1 MNLIVDLAMKRII
14 QVLVIVS
21 LSVMTIW
28 GVKSIFS
35 DKNEGIVTGTSFSGS
50 QQAEVISAGFLPVA
64 PFSGPDF
71 TTAAEKT
78 VHGVVHIKSEFT
90 GRTGG
95 YDEFFAPFLDFFGNP
110 YHGNNT
116 YTGFG
121 SGVII
126 TNDGYIVT
134 NNHVVDGA
142 GNINV
147 TLNDHREFEAALIG
161 TDPTTDLALLK
172 IESENTPFITFGNSD
187 GVRIGEW
194 VLAVGNPFNLTS
206 TVTAGIVSAK
216 ARNINILG
224 TPGAIE
230 SFIQTDAAV
239 NMGNSGG
246 ALVNMNGE
254 LIGVNAAIASN
265 TGSYAG
271 YSFAIPVNIVKKV
284 VNDLLDF
291 GQVQRAYLGVTIR
304 EVDSKL
310 VKEKDLDVA
319 NGVFI
324 ESVSETGG
332 ANTAGI
338 QAGDVIV
345 SVDNHQIRTNAELLE
360 IIGQHNPGDLVQVMI
375 HRDGEEKNF
384 GVELRNQAGSTE
396 IEKKGDDFFISDLG
410 ATLEEVPAEDKDNLN
425 LSAGLKVVELQDGM
439 LKKGGVQKGFIIL
452 KINGVN
458 ISSRQDIDYAL
469 KNVRSGVIRIE
480 GVYPNGMRMNYGFI
494 L

>member
-1 MNLIVDLAMKRII
+1 MKKVIQILAA
-14 QVLVIVS
+14 VALVVVIV
-21 LSVMTIW
+21 W
-28 GVKSIFS
+28 GVKSIFTKS
-35 DKNEGIVTGTSFSGS
+35 NGIGDNLNSSESPQFEAVKTNY
-50 QQAEVISAGFLPVA
+50 LPVA

-78 VHGVVHIKSEFT
+78 IHGVVHIRSEFT

-95 YDEFFAPFLDFFGNP
+95 YDDFFSEFFGYSPNM
-110 YHGNNT
+110 NRT
-116 YTGFG
+116 YSGFG

-126 TNDGYIVT
+126 SNDGYIVT
-134 NNHVVDGA
+134 NNHVVEDA
-142 GNINV
+142 NLINV
-147 TLNDHREFEAALIG
+147 TLNDNSEYEATLIG

-172 IESENTPFITFGNSD
+172 IDGENIPFISFGNSD
-187 GVRIGEW
+187 LVLIGEW

-254 LIGVNAAIASN
+254 LVGVNAAIASN

-284 VNDLLDF
+284 VDDLLNY
-291 GQVQRAYLGVTIR
+291 GLVQRAYLGVTIR

-310 VKEKDLDVA
+310 VKDKGLDVI
-319 NGVFI
+319 NGVYV
-324 ESVSETGG
+324 ESVTESGG
-332 ANTAGI
+332 AKESGI
-338 QAGDVIV
+338 EAGDVIV
-345 SVDNHQIRTNAELLE
+345 SVDNHLVRTNAELLE
-360 IIGQHNPGDLVQVMI
+360 VIGQNNPGNIVEVI
-375 HRDGEEKNF
+375 VNRDGVEKNYR
-384 GVELRNQAGSTE
+384 VELRNQLGSTAV
-396 IEKKGDDFFISDLG
+396 EKKGDDFFMSDLG
-410 ATLEEVPAEDKDNLN
+410 ATLEQVPDEDMKNLN
-425 LSAGLKVVELQDGM
+425 ITGGLKVVDLEDGM

-452 KINGVN
+452 KINGLK
-458 ISSRQDIDYAL
+458 ISGKQDVDNAL
-469 KNVRSGVIRIE
+469 RSIKNGVIRIE
-480 GVYPNGMRMNYGFI
+480 GVYPNGMKMNYGFI

>member
-1 MNLIVDLAMKRII
+1 MKKII
-14 QVLVIVS
+14 QILAIVALSVVIV
-21 LSVMTIW
+21 W
-28 GVKSIFS
+28 GVKSIFTGNS
-35 DKNEGIVTGTSFSGS
+35 TGPGTSNNLKGPS
-50 QQAEVISAGFLPVA
+50 QSELVPAKYLPVA

-78 VHGVVHIKSEFT
+78 VHGVVHIKSEFSA
-90 GRTGG
+90 RTGG
-95 YDEFFAPFLDFFGNP
+95 YNDFFAPFRDFFGSP
-110 YHGNNT
+110 YGGDNT

-126 TNDGYIVT
+126 SNDGYIVT

-142 GNINV
+142 TDVGV
-147 TLNDHREFEAALIG
+147 TLNDNREFEATIVG

-172 IESENTPFITFGNSD
+172 INADNTPFISFGNSD
-187 GVRIGEW
+187 IVKIGEW

-254 LIGVNAAIASN
+254 LIGINAAIASN

-284 VNDLLDF
+284 VDDLLHY
-291 GQVQRAYLGVTIR
+291 GIVQRAYMGVTIR

-310 VKEKDLDVA
+310 MKEKNLDVP
-319 NGVFI
+319 NGVYI
-324 ESVSETGG
+324 ETVSDNGG
-332 ANTAGI
+332 ANVAGI
-338 QAGDVIV
+338 KQGDVIV
-345 SVDNHQIRTNAELLE
+345 SIDNLPVKSNSELLE
-360 IIGQHNPGDLVQVMI
+360 VIGQHNPGDYVTVI
-375 HRDGEEKNF
+375 VDRDGKNQEF
-384 GVELRNQAGSTE
+384 RVELKNQEGNTE
-396 IEKKGDDFFISDLG
+396 LAKKGDNFYMSDLG
-410 ATLEEVPAEDKDNLN
+410 ATLEQVPQEDMHSLKISN
-425 LSAGLKVVELQDGM
+425 GLKVVDLQDGM
-439 LKKGGVQKGFIIL
+439 LKKGGVQTGFIIL
-452 KINGVN
+452 QINGIKIISKDEVDKALSN
-458 ISSRQDIDYAL
+458 IR
-469 KNVRSGVIRIE
+469 NGVIRIE
-480 GVYPNGMRMNYGFI
+480 GIYPNGMRMNYGFI

>member
-1 MNLIVDLAMKRII
+1 MKKII
-14 QVLVIVS
+14 QILAIVALSVVIV
-21 LSVMTIW
+21 W
-28 GVKSIFS
+28 GGKSIF
-35 DKNEGIVTGTSFSGS
+35 TGR
-50 QQAEVISAGFLPVA
+50 SAGAGTGYNLNGPSQSELVPAKYLPVV

-78 VHGVVHIKSEFT
+78 VHGVVHIKSEFSA
-90 GRTGG
+90 RTGG
-95 YDEFFAPFLDFFGNP
+95 YNDFFAPFRDFFGNP
-110 YHGNNT
+110 YGGDNT

-126 TNDGYIVT
+126 SNDGYIVT

-142 GNINV
+142 TNV
-147 TLNDHREFEAALIG
+147 DITLNDNREFEATIVG

-172 IESENTPFITFGNSD
+172 IPAGNTPFITFGNSD
-187 GVRIGEW
+187 IVKIGEW

-239 NMGNSGG
+239 NVGNSGG
-246 ALVNMNGE
+246 ALVNMDGE
-254 LIGVNAAIASN
+254 LVGINAAIASN

-284 VNDLLDF
+284 VNDLMHF
-291 GQVQRAYLGVTIR
+291 GVVQRAYLGVTIR

-310 VKEKDLDVA
+310 MKEKNLDA
-319 NGVFI
+319 PNGVYI
-324 ESVSETGG
+324 ESVADNGG
-332 ANTAGI
+332 AKVAGI
-338 QAGDVIV
+338 LQGDVIT
-345 SVDNHQIRTNAELLE
+345 SIDNLPVKSNSELLE
-360 IIGQHNPGDLVQVMI
+360 VIGQHNPGDFVTVMVD
-375 HRDGEEKNF
+375 RDGKSQEF
-384 GVELRNQAGSTE
+384 RVELKNQEGNTE
-396 IEKKGDDFFISDLG
+396 LAKKGDNFYMSDLG
-410 ATLEEVPAEDKDNLN
+410 ATLEPVPQEEMHSLKISN
-425 LSAGLKVVELQDGM
+425 GLKVVDLQDGM
-439 LKKGGVQKGFIIL
+439 LKKGGVQTGFIIL
-452 KINGVN
+452 QINGVKIISKDDVDKALSN
-458 ISSRQDIDYAL
+458 IR
-469 KNVRSGVIRIE
+469 NGVIRIE

>member
-1 MNLIVDLAMKRII
+1 MKRII
-14 QVLVIVS
+14 QVLAIVALLVVIV
-21 LSVMTIW
+21 W
-28 GVKSIFS
+28 GVKSIFFTREINPES
-35 DKNEGIVTGTSFSGS
+35 LGQMTGGS
-50 QQAEVISAGFLPVA
+50 EAEVIPARYLPVA

-78 VHGVVHIKSEFT
+78 VHGVVHIRSEFSA
-90 GRTGG
+90 RTGG
-95 YDEFFAPFLDFFGNP
+95 YDDFFAPFRDFFGTP
-110 YHGNNT
+110 YGGDRT

-126 TNDGYIVT
+126 SGEGYIVT

-142 GNINV
+142 GNISV
-147 TLNDHREFEAALIG
+147 TLNDNREFDATIIG
-161 TDPTTDLALLK
+161 ADPTTDLALLK
-172 IESENTPFITFGNSD
+172 IDAGDMPFITFGNSD
-187 GVRIGEW
+187 DLKIGEW

-254 LIGVNAAIASN
+254 LVGVNAAIASN

-284 VNDLLDF
+284 VDDLLNF
-291 GQVQRAYLGVTIR
+291 GLVQRAYLGVTIR

-310 VKEKDLDVA
+310 VKEKGLDVA
-319 NGVFI
+319 SGVYI
-324 ESVSETGG
+324 ETVTESGG
-332 ANTAGI
+332 ARESGI
-338 QAGDVIV
+338 EAGDVIV
-345 SVDNHQIRTNAELLE
+345 SVDNHTVKTNAELLE
-360 IIGQHNPGDLVQVMI
+360 VIGQHNPGDVVSVI
-375 HRDGEEKNF
+375 VHRDGKDQTYS
-384 GVELRNQAGSTE
+384 VELRNQQGSTSV
-396 IEKKGDDFFISDLG
+396 EKKGDDFFMSDLG
-410 ATLEEVPAEDKDNLN
+410 ATLEQVPGEDVQNLN
-425 LSAGLKVVELQDGM
+425 LTGGLKVVELQDGM

-452 KINGVN
+452 KINGIKIN
-458 ISSRQDIDYAL
+458 TKQDVDYAL
-469 KNVRSGVIRIE
+469 SHVTNGVIRIE
-480 GVYPNGMRMNYGFI
+480 GIYPNGMRMNYGFI

>member
-1 MNLIVDLAMKRII
+1 MKKII
-14 QVLVIVS
+14 QVLAIVALFVVIV
-21 LSVMTIW
+21 W
-28 GVKSIFS
+28 GVRNIF
-35 DKNEGIVTGTSFSGS
+35 ISGNNNPGSSNAAKGPS
-50 QQAEVISAGFLPVA
+50 QPELVPANYLPVV

-78 VHGVVHIKSEFT
+78 VHGVVHIKSEFS

-95 YDEFFAPFLDFFGNP
+95 YNDFFAPFRDFFGSP
-110 YHGNNT
+110 YGGDNT

-126 TNDGYIVT
+126 SNDGYIVT

-142 GNINV
+142 GNVDV
-147 TLNDHREFEAALIG
+147 TLNDNREFEATIVG

-172 IESENTPFITFGNSD
+172 IDAENTPYISFGNSD
-187 GVRIGEW
+187 IVKIGEW

-254 LIGVNAAIASN
+254 LIGINAAIASN

-284 VNDLLDF
+284 VDDLLNF
-291 GQVQRAYLGVTIR
+291 GTVQRAYMGVTII

-310 VKEKDLDVA
+310 VKEKDLDLT
-319 NGVFI
+319 NGVYI
-324 ESVSETGG
+324 ESISESGG
-332 ANTAGI
+332 ARESGI
-338 QAGDVIV
+338 REGDVIT
-345 SVDNHQIRTNAELLE
+345 SVDNFPVKTNAELLE
-360 IIGQHNPGDLVQVMI
+360 IIGQHNPGDFVNVVV
-375 HRDGEEKNF
+375 HRKGQDQDF
-384 GVELRNQAGSTE
+384 RVELRNQEGNTALA
-396 IEKKGDDFFISDLG
+396 KKGDNFYMNDLG
-410 ATLEEVPAEDKDNLN
+410 ATLEQVPDEDVRNLKI
-425 LSAGLKVVELQDGM
+425 SSGLKVVELQDGM
-439 LKKGGVQKGFIIL
+439 LKKGGVQKGFIIMQ
-452 KINGVN
+452 INGFK
-458 ISSRQDIDYAL
+458 ISSKADVDHAL
-469 KNVRSGVIRIE
+469 SNIKNGVIRIE
-480 GVYPNGMRMNYGFI
+480 GIYPNGMRMNYGFI

>member
-1 MNLIVDLAMKRII
+1 MKKLIQFLAVIALL
-14 QVLVIVS
+14 VVIV
-21 LSVMTIW
+21 W
-28 GVKSIFS
+28 GIK
-35 DKNEGIVTGTSFSGS
+35 GIVTKNSNDQVNIQNTSGS
-50 QQAEVISAGFLPVA
+50 GANMIPANYLPVE

-78 VHGVVHIKSEFT
+78 VHGVVHIKSEFSM
-90 GRTGG
+90 RTGG
-95 YDEFFAPFLDFFGNP
+95 YDDFFAPFRDFFGYP
-110 YHGNNT
+110 YGGGNNT
-116 YTGFG
+116 YSGFG

-126 TNDGYIVT
+126 THDGYIVT
-134 NNHVVDGA
+134 NNHVVEGA
-142 GNINV
+142 SNISV
-147 TLNDHREFEAALIG
+147 TLNDHREFEASIIG

-172 IESENTPFITFGNSD
+172 IDSDDTPFISFGNSD
-187 GVRIGEW
+187 NVKIGEW

-254 LIGVNAAIASN
+254 LVGVNAAIASN

-284 VNDLLDF
+284 VDDMLNY
-291 GQVQRAYLGVTIR
+291 GQVQRAYMGVTIR

-310 VKEKDLDVA
+310 VREKDLDVL
-319 NGVFI
+319 NGVYV
-324 ESVSETGG
+324 ESVTDNGG
-332 ANTAGI
+332 AKDSGI
-338 QAGDVIV
+338 EAGDVIV
-345 SVDNHQIRTNAELLE
+345 SIDNHPVRTNSELLE
-360 IIGQHNPGDLVQVMI
+360 VIGQHNPGDIVQVI
-375 HRDGEEKNF
+375 VHRNGAEKNYQ
-384 GVELRNQAGSTE
+384 VELRNQQGNTSV
-396 IEKKGDDFFISDLG
+396 EKKGDDFYLEDLG
-410 ATLEEVPAEDKDNLN
+410 ATLIQVPSEDKKNLN
-425 LSAGLKVVELQDGM
+425 LDSGLKVIDLGDGM
-439 LKKGGVQKGFIIL
+439 LKKGGVQTGFIIL
-452 KINGVN
+452 KINGVK
-458 ISSRQDIDYAL
+458 ISSRQDVEYAL
-469 KNVRSGVIRIE
+469 QNIRSGVIRIE

>member
-1 MNLIVDLAMKRII
+1 MKRLI
-14 QVLVIVS
+14 QF
-21 LSVMTIW
+21 LSVTALLVVIGW
-28 GVKSIFS
+28 GVKGIFFDRS
-35 DKNEGIVTGTSFSGS
+35 ESTVNNPVKDEA
-50 QQAEVISAGFLPVA
+50 QQFEAIPTNYLPVA

-71 TTAAEKT
+71 TSAAEKT
-78 VHGVVHIKSEFT
+78 VHGVVHIKSEFAM
-90 GRTGG
+90 RTGG
-95 YDEFFAPFLDFFGNP
+95 YDDFFGPFRDFFGSP
-110 YHGNNT
+110 YGGSNT

-126 TNDGYIVT
+126 SNSGYIVT

-142 GNINV
+142 GNIQV
-147 TLNDHREFEAALIG
+147 TLNDNSEYEATLIG
-161 TDPTTDLALLK
+161 NDPSTDLALLK
-172 IESENTPFITFGNSD
+172 IDAENTPFITFGNSD
-187 GVRIGEW
+187 IVRIGEW

-254 LIGVNAAIASN
+254 LVGVNAAIASN

-284 VNDLLDF
+284 VDDLLNY
-291 GQVQRAYLGVTIR
+291 GLVQRAYLGVTIR

-310 VKEKDLDVA
+310 MKEKELDVM
-319 NGVFI
+319 NGVYI
-324 ESVSETGG
+324 ESVTDNGG
-332 ANTAGI
+332 AKASGI
-338 QAGDVIV
+338 KSGDVIV
-345 SVDNHQIRTNAELLE
+345 SVDDHAVRTNAELLE
-360 IIGQHNPGDLVQVMI
+360 IIGQHNPGEIVDVRV
-375 HRDGEEKNF
+375 HRNGGEQNF
-384 GVELRNQAGSTE
+384 QVELKNQLGSTSV
-396 IEKKGDDFFISDLG
+396 EKKGDDFFMSDLG
-410 ATLEEVPAEDKDNLN
+410 ATLEQVPSEDMKNLN
-425 LSAGLKVVELQDGM
+425 ITNGLKVVELQDGM

-452 KINGVN
+452 KINGMK
-458 ISSRQDIDYAL
+458 ISSKQDVDNAL
-469 KNVRSGVIRIE
+469 QNVQSGVIRIE

>member
-1 MNLIVDLAMKRII
+1 MKRII
-14 QVLVIVS
+14 QVLAVIALVTVIV
-21 LSVMTIW
+21 W
-28 GVKSIFS
+28 GVKSIFTS
-35 DKNEGIVTGTSFSGS
+35 DNNDMGQQTGSGKNTRFEAIPTNY
-50 QQAEVISAGFLPVA
+50 LPVE

-71 TTAAEKT
+71 TTAAEKS
-78 VHGVVHIKSEFT
+78 VHGVVHIKSEFAA
-90 GRTGG
+90 RTGS
-95 YDEFFAPFLDFFGNP
+95 YDDFFGPFRDFFGYP
-110 YHGNNT
+110 YGGSNT

-134 NNHVVDGA
+134 NNHVVEGA
-142 GNINV
+142 NNINV
-147 TLNDHREFEAALIG
+147 TLNDNSEYEASLIG

-172 IESENTPFITFGNSD
+172 IEADDTPFIAFGNSD
-187 GVRIGEW
+187 GVKIGEW

-246 ALVNMNGE
+246 ALINMNGE

-284 VNDLLDF
+284 VDDLLNY
-291 GQVQRAYLGVTIR
+291 GMIQRGYLGVTIR

-310 VKEKDLDVA
+310 VKDKGLDIK
-319 NGVFI
+319 NGVYV
-324 ESVSETGG
+324 ESVTETGG
-332 ANTAGI
+332 AKESGI
-338 QAGDVIV
+338 KPGDVIV
-345 SVDNHQIRTNAELLE
+345 SVNDHAVRTNAELLE
-360 IIGQHNPGDLVQVMI
+360 VIGQHNPGQIMDVTV
-375 HRDGEEKNF
+375 HRDGSDQNF
-384 GVELRNQAGSTE
+384 RVELKNQQGNTS

-410 ATLEEVPAEDKDNLN
+410 ATLEVVPDEDRQNLN
-425 LSAGLKVVELQDGM
+425 LTNGLKVVALQDGM
-439 LKKGGVQKGFIIL
+439 LKKGGVQEGFIIL
-452 KINGVN
+452 KINGLK
-458 ISSRQDIDYAL
+458 ITSRQDVENAL
-469 KNVRSGVIRIE
+469 RNIKSGVIRFE
-480 GVYPNGMRMNYGFI
+480 GIYPNGMRMNYGFI